1 MGIDDLTAKA
11 KEFLADNRVSE
22 ALKSEQAEDVS
33 DKLLDSVA
41 DAANKAT
48 GGKFE
53 DKIADARDA
62 ADKAIGNE

>member
-53 DKIADARDA
+53 NKIADARDA